1 MPVNSVTH
9 CLRLIGVLG
18 LLASS
23 ADPATAQ
30 TLAPRPARIAT
41 IAVWTGSSILVR
53 TASNNEA
60 FGGRMQM
67 GGVQLTHRLSA
78 RGGLR
83 VNWLLDIVPAMLAT
97 TGTPAHRFE
106 ELTADIDPIGEAT
119 RLARYLPHRS
129 YGVGFAP
136 LGLEVSREII
146 TPIRVVF
153 GTSIGGA
160 FFSHVVPY
168 GKATQANFIVNPSL
182 SLQWRVTRTSAL
194 AVGYAV
200 QHLSNGSLGAA
211 NPGMN
216 SHLLTVRVVRERYR

>member
-1 MPVNSVTH
+1 MNPIPH
-9 CLRLIGVLG
+9 CLQLIGVLG
-18 LLASS
+18 LLVST
-23 ADPATAQ
+23 ADRATAQ
-30 TLAPRPARIAT
+30 TEARLPARISAIT
-41 IAVWTGSSILVR
+41 VWAGSSILVR

-60 FGGRMQM
+60 VGGRMQM
-67 GGVQLTHRLSA
+67 AGVQLSHRLSA
-78 RGGLR
+78 RGGLQ
-83 VNWLLDIVPAMLAT
+83 VSWLVDIVPAMLAT

-106 ELTADIDPIGEAT
+106 ELTADIDPIGERS

-129 YGVGFAP
+129 FGVGVAP
-136 LGLEVSREII
+136 LGLEVSRAVIA
-146 TPIRVVF
+146 PIRLVF

-160 FFSHVVPY
+160 IFSHVIPY

-182 SLQWRVTRTSAL
+182 SLHWRMTRTSAL

-211 NPGMN
+211 NPGLN